1 VIEFKHN
8 GRVWK
13 TDTVDEAI
21 VLRRKLEIED
31 RALWEAG
38 EDVPVWEEE
47 RKQVWSPDV
56 VTDLL
61 GNVGPQQK
69 KFMRALADGNHLPSE
84 EMLKSLGLK
93 SEESLAGVLSG
104 LSKRLK
110 KLGIPVS
117 ELYAVRVEWTGKTKK
132 RFFWL
137 TREFRSAAEEL
148 GWPDKWEQ

>member
-8 GRVWK
+8 GRIWK

-21 VLRRKLEIED
+21 TLRRKLENDD

-38 EDVPVWEEE
+38 EEIPTWEEE
-47 RKQVWSPDV
+47 RKQAWSPDI

-61 GNVGPQQK
+61 KHVGLQQR
-69 KFMRALADGNHLPSE
+69 KFLRVLAEGNHKRSE
-84 EMLKSLGLK
+84 EILEALGLK

-104 LSKRLK
+104 LSKQLK

-117 ELYAVRVEWTGKTKK
+117 ELYAVQVEWTGKAKK

-148 GWPDKWEQ
+148 GWPDQWEQ

>member
-1 VIEFKHN
+1 MIEFKHN
-8 GRVWK
+8 GRIWK

-21 VLRRKLEIED
+21 ALRRKLENED

-38 EDVPVWEEE
+38 EEIPTWEEE
-47 RKQVWSPDV
+47 RKQAWSPDI

-61 GNVGPQQK
+61 KHVGSQQK
-69 KFMRALADGNHLPSE
+69 KFLRFLAEGNHKKSE
-84 EMLKSLGLK
+84 EILEALGLK

-104 LSKRLK
+104 LSKQLK

-117 ELYAVRVEWTGKTKK
+117 ELYAVQVEWTGKAKK

-137 TREFRSAAEEL
+137 TREFQSAAEEL
-148 GWPDKWEQ
+148 GWPDQWEQ